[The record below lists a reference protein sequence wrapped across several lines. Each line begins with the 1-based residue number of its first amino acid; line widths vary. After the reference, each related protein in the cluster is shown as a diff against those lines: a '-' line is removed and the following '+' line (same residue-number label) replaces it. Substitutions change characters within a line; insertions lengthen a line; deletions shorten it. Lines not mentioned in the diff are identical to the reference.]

1 MRCPYC
7 FWSQTQVLDS
17 RESDSQTIRRRRECE
32 KCAKRFTTYERM
44 ELLELTILKR
54 DKRREPFSRDKILKG
69 MVRAC
74 EKRPVRTEELQKSVD
89 RIESTLRNMDKTE
102 IPASRIGELVM
113 DELKHLD
120 DVAYI
125 RFASV
130 YRKFTDASDFASE
143 IAKLKKQRRR
153 MRE

>member
-44 ELLELTILKR
+44 ELLDLTILKR
-54 DKRREPFSRDKILKG
+54 DKRRELFSRDKVLKG
-69 MVRAC
+69 MIRAC
-74 EKRPVRTEELQKSVD
+74 EKRPVRTEELQKAVD

-102 IPASRIGELVM
+102 IPASKIGTLVM
-113 DELKHLD
+113 EELKRLD

-130 YRKFTDASDFASE
+130 YRKFAYVGDFASE
-143 IAKLKKQRRR
+143 IAKLKKTKKN
-153 MRE
+153 E

>member
-32 KCAKRFTTYERM
+32 KCTKRFTTYERM
-44 ELLELTILKR
+44 ELLDLTILKR
-54 DKRREPFSRDKILKG
+54 DKRRELFSRDKVLKG
-69 MVRAC
+69 MMRAC
-74 EKRPVRTEELQKSVD
+74 EKRPVRTEELQKAVD
-89 RIESTLRNMDKTE
+89 RIESALRTMDKTE
-102 IPASRIGELVM
+102 IPASKIGSLVM
-113 DELKHLD
+113 EELKRLD

-130 YRKFTDASDFASE
+130 YRKFADVGDFASE
-143 IAKLKKQRRR
+143 IAKLKMTKKTK
-153 MRE
+153 